1 MAFKLFTISIHDSGQ
16 SEAELNGFLRS
27 HKVLSVD
34 RRWVEQGSASFW
46 TFCVDYLEPASAG
59 TADGR
64 QGVQRGKVDYKEVL
78 KPEEFAVF
86 ARLREVRKEMAQG
99 EGVPVYTI
107 FNNEQLAHMVQARA
121 SDRAALEK
129 IAGVGD
135 ARIRP
140 PFWNWVFGH
149 WSLGIFSGPSSFAS
163 SARNSFTRSEPGSIF
178 ARSSSHLAASSLFPC
193 RSKLRMWWA
202 R

>member
-135 ARIRP
+135 ARIEKYGARILA
-140 PFWNWVFGH
+140 VLRQA
-149 WSLGIFSGPSSFAS
+149 WSGKADEADRKPI
-163 SARNSFTRSEPGSIF
+163 
-178 ARSSSHLAASSLFPC
+178 
-193 RSKLRMWWA
+193 
-202 R
+202 